1 MPYNIIQS
9 NAQAFIDK
17 NLKLPRYQR
26 KQTWGPEDNFKL
38 CVSIFKGYPIGVVII
53 NYNNGEGFLLDG
65 RQRKNALTLMKSDP
79 VEVYAW
85 AKKFLGLKDSDNESS
100 VKQKFTDKINHYL
113 QGINFEKSKED
124 ANKETP
130 TDEISNNDISSDFA
144 IEEGIERSISIDTQ
158 SKNLEVLV
166 KLILL
171 VHGKFNGLNNLF
183 GHFKFNNYIPFEKL
197 EYVHTKNGEAMIN
210 GADLKLHIKYLI
222 DSKNTTE
229 DKFTEYVIRRYN
241 LDDKT
246 TQKVR
251 DFIHIQWEYFENC
264 FNIIANAEDIINSS
278 QLGIIE
284 IQNARAIDAQNIF
297 SLINKEGTKLTS
309 EELLSARPFWNKQ
322 IKEASD
328 SALREAR
335 SLYNRMG
342 ITPPPSLVY
351 WDVCAT
357 FIYRIDPNNFLFKK
371 IDETKEKQFSTK
383 ITLGF
388 KLFSGIINGGIT
400 GISVSELEKADRTG
414 TLKFNWEKDVEPLIA
429 DFNTLINLLCD
440 CEYFRYFLSW
450 KQSISSILGDTR
462 AMEYAILIYKNWY
475 HHGKPLKNK
484 PTELKKFYR
493 DSIILIDKLIYE
505 YLDKQWAGSSFG
517 KVANDIKDSSFSTRF
532 KVIPVE
538 KWKELLDSLATE
550 ECDAPKGAK
559 EAFLY
564 HYYCIKKMM
573 PITAIDK
580 SYEMDH
586 IFAQRQFE
594 TSTISIKWKDNL
606 CNFALL
612 PKKDNI
618 SKSDKTLL
626 ELQADKSNTWLFDEV
641 KRYTEITD
649 RDIAKFSDINNIQ
662 ELINKRLALFK
673 SAMSKDRLATINQ

>member
-1 MPYNIIQS
+1 MPYSIVES
-9 NAQAFIDK
+9 KAQAFIDET
-17 NLKLPRYQR
+17 LKLPRYQR

-38 CVSIFKGYPIGVVII
+38 CISIFKGYPIGVVII
-53 NYNNGEGFLLDG
+53 NYNNDEGFLLDG
-65 RQRKNALTLMKSDP
+65 RQRKNALTLMKEDP
-79 VEVYAW
+79 ILLYMW
-85 AKKFLGLKDSDNESS
+85 AKKFLGLKDNDTDSTVRD
-100 VKQKFTDKINHYL
+100 KFTEKINLYL
-113 QGINFEKSKED
+113 QDVDKTNED
-124 ANKETP
+124 ET
-130 TDEISNNDISSDFA
+130 DVDSA
-144 IEEGIERSISIDTQ
+144 IEEGIERSISSDIQ
-158 SKNLEVLV
+158 SKNLEVLTN
-166 KLILL
+166 LILL
-171 VHGKFNGLNNLF
+171 IHGKYKSANKLV
-183 GHFKFNNYIPFEKL
+183 GHFKFDGIIPIENL
-197 EYVHTKNGEAMIN
+197 DYAEVNNGESVIDNKA
-210 GADLKLHIKYLI
+210 LKLHIKYLI
-222 DSKNTTE
+222 DNKNTSK
-229 DKFTEYVIRRYN
+229 DKFTDYIIKRYK
-241 LDDKT
+241 LDTKDKT
-246 TQKVR
+246 KITKYI
-251 DFIHIQWEYFENC
+251 DSHWDYFDNC
-264 FNIIANAEDIINSS
+264 FKVISAADKIIDAS
-278 QLGIIE
+278 QIGIIR
-284 IQNARAIDAQNIF
+284 IQNARTIDAQNIF
-297 SLINKEGTKLTS
+297 SLINKEGQKLTS
-309 EELLSARPFWNKQ
+309 EELLSARPFWNKPIEDYSQ
-322 IKEASD
+322 AAIGESRK
-328 SALREAR
+328 
-335 SLYNRMG
+335 LYERMG
-342 ITPPPSLVY
+342 ITPPDSLVY

-357 FIYRIDPNNFLFKK
+357 LISRIDPNNFLFKR
-371 IDETKEKQFSTK
+371 IDESNEKQFSTK

-388 KLFSGIINGGIT
+388 KLFSGLITGGIT

-414 TLKFNWEKDVEPLIA
+414 TLKFNWEKDVEPLIK

-440 CEYFRYFLSW
+440 CEYFRYLLSW

-462 AMEYAILIYKNWY
+462 AMEYAILLYKNWY

-538 KWKELLDSLATE
+538 KWKELLDTLATE

-564 HYYCIKKMM
+564 HYYCIKKIM

-618 SKSDKTLL
+618 CKSDKTLL
-626 ELQADKSNTWLFDEV
+626 ELQADKSNTWLFEEV

-649 RDIAKFSDINNIQ
+649 KEIAKLSDINNIE

-673 SAMSKDRLATINQ
+673 SAMSKDRSATINQ